1 MHFDLIQSLS
11 LGGDSAVPNDDR
23 AGHANRLAWVIDG
36 ATDLGPPGLV
46 GARGGAAWLA
56 MEADLA
62 LAAAADAPL
71 ATIMASTADRLAT
84 RFAQAHTRAP
94 ESRWELPIAAMLAVR
109 IDGDMLEAAWLGD
122 CVGLLV
128 SGGQITRFGAQ
139 EESKEAE
146 GAAAER
152 LAAHGAGS
160 KQRSPEVL
168 DSLRASRERPN
179 RRILGVEPE
188 SAAPETTRL
197 PLAPGDEML
206 LMTDGFAALVDVYAE
221 LDALTLVAAARG
233 EGLAALASRLRGIE
247 AGDSACTRYPRFKIS
262 DDATALW
269 LRVGGRD

>member
-1 MHFDLIQSLS
+1 MHFDLIQLLS
-11 LGGDSAVPNDDR
+11 LAGDAAVPNDDR
-23 AGHANRLAWVIDG
+23 AGHADRLAWVIDG
-36 ATDLGPPGLV
+36 ATDLGAPGLV
-46 GARGGAAWLA
+46 GGRGGAAWLA

-62 LAAAADAPL
+62 LAAAPDAPL
-71 ATIMASTADRLAT
+71 PDIIVSVADRLAV
-84 RFAQAHTRAP
+84 RFAQARTRAP
-94 ESRWELPIAAMLAVR
+94 DSRWELPIAAMLAVR

-122 CVGLLV
+122 CVGLIA
-128 SGGQITRFGAQ
+128 SGRQVTRFGAQ

-168 DSLRASRERPN
+168 ASLRASRERPD

-197 PLAPGDEML
+197 PLAPGDELL

-221 LDALTLVAAARG
+221 CDAAALVAAAHG
-233 EGLAALASRLRGIE
+233 EGIAALAGRLRRIE
-247 AGDSACTRYPRFKIS
+247 AGDPACTRWPRFKMS

-269 LRVGGRD
+269 LRVGGGF